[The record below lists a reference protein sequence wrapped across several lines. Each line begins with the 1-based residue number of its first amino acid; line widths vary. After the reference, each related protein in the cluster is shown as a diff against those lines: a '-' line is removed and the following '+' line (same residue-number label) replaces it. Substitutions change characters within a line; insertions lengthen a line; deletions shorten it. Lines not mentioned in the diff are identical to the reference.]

1 MSEIVAALRPEDV
14 AAVKQLFLD
23 YAASLD
29 FALDYQD
36 FDHEIATFPKRY
48 APPEGRLLLAR
59 VAGAAAGAVGLYA
72 LEPGICELKRLY
84 VRPTYRSLG
93 LGQALAERIIAEARA
108 LGYRAI
114 RLDTIGGSMPA
125 AIAIYRALGFREIP
139 AYAFNPMPD
148 AIFMELVLR

>member
-59 VAGAAAGAVGLYA
+59 VAGAALGAVGLYA
-72 LEPGICELKRLY
+72 LEPGIC
-84 VRPTYRSLG
+84 
-93 LGQALAERIIAEARA
+93 
-108 LGYRAI
+108 
-114 RLDTIGGSMPA
+114 
-125 AIAIYRALGFREIP
+125 
-139 AYAFNPMPD
+139 
-148 AIFMELVLR
+148 